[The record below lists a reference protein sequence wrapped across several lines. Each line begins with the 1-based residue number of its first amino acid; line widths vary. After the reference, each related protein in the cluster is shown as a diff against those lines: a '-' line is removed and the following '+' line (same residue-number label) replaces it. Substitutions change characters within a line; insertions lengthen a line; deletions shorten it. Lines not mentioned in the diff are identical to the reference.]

1 MFLLACRGFP
11 ISGPG
16 GFVEVCFTCLPRY
29 VSVQGFTVGFLGLL
43 PFYFV
48 IAVAGLQATLCVIP
62 FVAVGG
68 SPSVAMLG
76 KGRIQGDLGSCLG
89 KAHGAVPMSFSPATP
104 SYPFTPPLPGFSPCG
119 AAPRPRLPL
128 ASANGRRGALYCAR
142 YAVARY
148 VWLVSGVQPEKTV
161 CAPPF
166 RRLPLPPRRDFL
178 HETFT
183 LRFFTF
189 PLFPARSQYPLP

>member
-1 MFLLACRGFP
+1 MAL
-11 ISGPG
+11 
-16 GFVEVCFTCLPRY
+16 E
-29 VSVQGFTVGFLGLL
+29 
-43 PFYFV
+43 
-48 IAVAGLQATLCVIP
+48 
-62 FVAVGG
+62 AVGG
-68 SPSVAMLG
+68 APSIAMLG

-89 KAHGAVPMSFSPATP
+89 KTHGAVPMSFSPATP
-104 SYPFTPPLPGFSPCG
+104 SYPFTPPLPGSVPYG

-166 RRLPLPPRRDFL
+166 RRLPLPPRRGGGIIVFPTNSLIFL
-178 HETFT
+178 
-183 LRFFTF
+183 FFHYK
-189 PLFPARSQYPLP
+189 Q